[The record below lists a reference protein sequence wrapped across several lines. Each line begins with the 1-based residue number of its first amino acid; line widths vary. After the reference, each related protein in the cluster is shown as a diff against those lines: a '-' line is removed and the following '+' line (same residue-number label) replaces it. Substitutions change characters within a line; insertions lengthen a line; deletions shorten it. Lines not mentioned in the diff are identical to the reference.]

1 MTPGIKL
8 VGGIE
13 AGGTKFVCA
22 IAGGPLDIRAQ
33 TRIETTTP
41 DETLDGVIDFFK
53 AQMVK
58 MPVEAIGI
66 GSFGPVGLDPALATY
81 GFITT
86 TPKPHWAGTNLKGRI
101 EQALGVPVKIDTDTN
116 TAALGEGCW
125 GSARGLHDY
134 VYVTVGTGIGGG
146 AVAGGRII
154 HGLVHA
160 EMGHMLMQHDRV
172 RDPFEGACPFH
183 RDCWEGLACGPAI
196 QKRWGKAAQDLPDG
210 HPAWELEADY
220 LAQGLINITCVLSP
234 QRIIV
239 GGGVV
244 KKNGLLSRVR
254 EIVQNRL
261 NRYIDSVQINENIEN
276 YIVAPGLGAR
286 AGVLGAIALAQSLEP
301 GKSE

>member
-41 DETLDGVIDFFK
+41 DETLAGVIDFFK

-66 GSFGPVGLDPALATY
+66 GSFGPVGLDPALANY
-81 GFITT
+81 GYITT

-116 TAALGEGCW
+116 TAALGEGRW
-125 GSARGLHDY
+125 GSARGLQDY

-160 EMGHMLMQHDRV
+160 EMGHMLMQHDRIK
-172 RDPFEGACPFH
+172 DPFEGACPFH
-183 RDCWEGLACGPAI
+183 GDCWEGLACGPAI

-210 HPAWELEADY
+210 HPAWDLEADY

-244 KKNGLLSRVR
+244 KKSGLLAMVR
-254 EIVQNRL
+254 EKVQKRL

-276 YIVAPGLGAR
+276 YIMTPGLGDR
-286 AGVLGAIALAQSLEP
+286 AGVLGAIALAQPAETEQ
-301 GKSE
+301 SE